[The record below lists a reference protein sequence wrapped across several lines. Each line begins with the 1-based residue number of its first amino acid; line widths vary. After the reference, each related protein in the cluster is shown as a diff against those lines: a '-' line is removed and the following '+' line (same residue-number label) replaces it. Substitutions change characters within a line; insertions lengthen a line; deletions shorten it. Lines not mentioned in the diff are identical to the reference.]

1 LVLYASE
8 MWFMT
13 AEDIQRIEAKELWIW
28 RRIEK
33 INWTDRVSNEEMLQR
48 VNKKRQILSQNV
60 QQDG

>member
-1 LVLYASE
+1 MVLYASE
-8 MWFMT
+8 TWFLT

>member
-1 LVLYASE
+1 VLYASE
-8 MWFMT
+8 TWFLT

>member
-8 MWFMT
+8 TWFLT

>member
-1 LVLYASE
+1 
-8 MWFMT
+8 MT